1 MIAVVVGSGRVGKT
15 RPALAEMLV
24 HKWWL
29 IRKGVVDLIDG
40 SDTTITMELP

>member
-29 IRKGVVDLIDG
+29 IRKGVDLING